1 MELKTMIQTF
11 SSGTLK
17 YGHDPVNAGYV
28 AGIVVALLLLCY
40 LIYSLINPE
49 KF

>member
-1 MELKTMIQTF
+1 MKTIIQIF
-11 SSGTLK
+11 SESAFK

-28 AGIVVALLLLCY
+28 AGILVALLLSGY